1 MKGCFAM
8 EILESRVTDLEIQIS
23 HQIRMLEE
31 LNSVI
36 ILQQKQIEG
45 IEKINSFLIQGLKTS
60 STGEEQILLDNNTL
74 KPPTLSEI
82 LVSKRSFKKLNRNL
96 W

>member
-45 IEKINSFLIQGLKTS
+45 IEKINSFLIQSLKTS

-74 KPPTLSEI
+74 KPPHY
-82 LVSKRSFKKLNRNL
+82 
-96 W
+96 

>member
-36 ILQQKQIEG
+36 ILQQKKIERV
-45 IEKINSFLIQGLKTS
+45 EKINSFLIQSLKTS
-60 STGEEQILLDNNTL
+60 STGEEQILFDNNTL
-74 KPPTLSEI
+74 KPPHY
-82 LVSKRSFKKLNRNL
+82 
-96 W
+96 

>member
-1 MKGCFAM
+1 MRGCFAM

-36 ILQQKQIEG
+36 ILQQKRIEG

-74 KPPTLSEI
+74 KPPHY
-82 LVSKRSFKKLNRNL
+82 
-96 W
+96 

>member
-45 IEKINSFLIQGLKTS
+45 IERINSFLIQSLKTS
-60 STGEEQILLDNNTL
+60 STGEEQTLLDNNAL
-74 KPPTLSEI
+74 KPPHY
-82 LVSKRSFKKLNRNL
+82 
-96 W
+96 

>member
-1 MKGCFAM
+1 MRGCFAM

-31 LNSVI
+31 LNSVV

-45 IEKINSFLIQGLKTS
+45 IEKINSFLIQSLKTS
-60 STGEEQILLDNNTL
+60 STGEEQILLDNNIL
-74 KPPTLSEI
+74 KPPHYYFLTHQLILST
-82 LVSKRSFKKLNRNL
+82 
-96 W
+96 

>member
-1 MKGCFAM
+1 M

-36 ILQQKQIEG
+36 ISQQKQIEK
-45 IEKINSFLIQGLKTS
+45 IEKINSFLIQGLKNS
-60 STGEEQILLDNNTL
+60 SSGEEQISSDHNAL
-74 KPPTLSEI
+74 KPPHY
-82 LVSKRSFKKLNRNL
+82 
-96 W
+96 

>member
-45 IEKINSFLIQGLKTS
+45 IEKINSVLIQGLKTS

-74 KPPTLSEI
+74 KPPHY
-82 LVSKRSFKKLNRNL
+82 
-96 W
+96 